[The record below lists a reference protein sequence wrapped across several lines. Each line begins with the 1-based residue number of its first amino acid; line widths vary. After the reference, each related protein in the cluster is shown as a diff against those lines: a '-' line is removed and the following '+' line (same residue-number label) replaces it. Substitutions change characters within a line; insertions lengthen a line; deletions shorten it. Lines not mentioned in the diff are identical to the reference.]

1 MSGTIFPLVY
11 KPGINRDGTEFQF
24 TFCGAGQWMRFQ
36 RGKARKIGG
45 MTGILPPDIIP
56 GTFVSNILILPT
68 PNNNNIYVY
77 LGSTTGIYSYIL
89 SQDFSLVET
98 RGNVTGTLFQ
108 VQLLWQSAV
117 IILPVSQPDG
127 TVTQEKRIIFMG
139 TNNASNISDESA
151 PIFRVGNAYS
161 TDQLAQDALI
171 GNSPKANGG
180 MCYSAPFLFI
190 YGVDGIVQYSKT
202 NNPLDFTITPDEPT
216 SGGEL
221 NIAPDTG
228 AKVIYGRPIRGGAN
242 SPSLLF
248 WTTSSVVRVTNVGD
262 TTISFK
268 TDILSSSTSLMSS
281 RSIVEY
287 DGTFFWIGTDRF
299 FIFNGIVQ
307 ELPNTLNFNYFFDNV
322 NMDQRQKI
330 FGVKNT
336 RYGEIWWFYPTK
348 GATSNTRAIIYN
360 KRENSWYDT
369 AISRDCGVFA
379 ELFGM
384 MITYGKSLVDPSTII
399 KHLFQ
404 HETTQTN
411 ADNAITVPSS
421 SEILK
426 TGGDIRVLPIPSS
439 ISTPKFSWAAFNP
452 MQQATG
458 VNRWMNIRRIE
469 PDFLLYN
476 FQADPTIQITFLA
489 REYPDSPPN
498 TWITQTLQYSSNT
511 PKLDFRIQGRYIDM
525 RIESDSWFEIG
536 HILILADIGDAQ

>member
-45 MTGILPPDIIP
+45 MTGILPPDILP
-56 GTFVSNILILPT
+56 NTFASNILILPT
-68 PNNNNIYVY
+68 PNNNNIYAY
-77 LGSTTGIYSYIL
+77 LAGTTGIYSYIL
-89 SQDFSLVET
+89 SQDFSLVEN
-98 RGNVTGTLFQ
+98 RGAVANDANNY
-108 VQLLWQSAV
+108 LLWQSAV
-117 IILPVSQPDG
+117 IILPITQPDG

-161 TDQLAQDALI
+161 TDQLAQDSLI

-299 FIFNGIVQ
+299 FVFNGIVQ

-384 MITYGKSLVDPSTII
+384 MITYGESLVDPSII
-399 KHLFQ
+399 SKRLFQ

-411 ADNAITVPSS
+411 ADNTITVPSS

-426 TGGDIRVLPIPSS
+426 TGGDIRVLPISSS
-439 ISTPKFSWAAFNP
+439 ISTPKFSWAAFTP
-452 MQQATG
+452 MGQATG

-536 HILILADIGDAQ
+536 HMLVLADIGDAQ